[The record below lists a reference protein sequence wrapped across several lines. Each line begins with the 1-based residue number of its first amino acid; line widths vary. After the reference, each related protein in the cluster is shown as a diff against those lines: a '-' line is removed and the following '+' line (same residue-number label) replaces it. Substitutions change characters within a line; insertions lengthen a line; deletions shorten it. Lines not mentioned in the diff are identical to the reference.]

1 MADGGVADGGGA
13 DNDDDEAAG
22 AAARSGG
29 VRRSTMRIGAPQQ
42 LQRSV
47 ARSLIGGCGG
57 GDGDDATLNTSNFS
71 SAASRLALGC
81 RKP

>member
-47 ARSLIGGCGG
+47 ARSLVGGWD
-57 GDGDDATLNTSNFS
+57 DGDDATLNTSNFS